1 MGFTLILFNVKL
13 FTRYYTITPKDIQF
27 QGKLKFFKKCCQSQ
41 FMCNEIIVAEI
52 FTICV
57 TQLLT
62 CRGQVHSCKFI
73 QRNKKLFI
81 YFFNHCIYCILKTC
95 CIVSDLFSTINYLY
109 YNFIFFCSNN
119 TNFLIN
125 DGFIC

>member
-1 MGFTLILFNVKL
+1 MLITFNMKL
-13 FTRYYTITPKDIQF
+13 LTRHYSITCKGMQSL
-27 QGKLKFFKKCCQSQ
+27 GKLCFSKTCCQIK

-62 CRGQVHSCKFI
+62 FRGQVHPCKFI
-73 QRNKKLFI
+73 QRNKKFFI
-81 YFFNHCIYCILKTC
+81 YFFNQYIYCILKTC
-95 CIVSDLFSTINYLY
+95 CIVSYLFSTINYLY
-109 YNFIFFCSNN
+109 FNFIFFCSNN

-125 DGFIC
+125 DRLICK